1 VATESRSERFED
13 LDLWPA
19 DRAIA
24 AMLDGQVEAVAAVK
38 ARIAEL
44 SAAAEASASR
54 LLEPSSRLVYVGAGT
69 SGRVAVQDGV
79 ELAPTYDWP
88 TSRLVYAMA
97 GGERALVTSVEG
109 AEDDA
114 DAGRDAMVRAN
125 VRRHDVVIGV
135 AASGRTP
142 FTVAALEHARAA
154 SALTIAIASNAGT
167 PLLEVA
173 EHAVLL
179 DTGAEVVAGSTRMKA
194 GTAQKIA
201 LNLLSTAIMV
211 RLGRV
216 YRGRMVSMRV
226 SNKKLHSR
234 AVAMVA
240 DLAGTDTAAA
250 AAALAA
256 ANNEIKLA
264 VLLALGVAR
273 DQAVTALERAGG
285 NLRAALGQVAPPR
298 SDPK

>member
-1 VATESRSERFED
+1 LATESRSERFED

-19 DRAIA
+19 ERAIA
-24 AMLDGQVEAVAAVK
+24 AMLEGQVEAVAAVQ
-38 ARIAEL
+38 ARVAEL
-44 SAAAEASASR
+44 SVAAEASALR
-54 LLEPSSRLVYVGAGT
+54 LREPSSRLVYVGAGT

-97 GGERALVTSVEG
+97 GGDRALVTSVEG

-114 DAGRDAMVRAN
+114 NAGREAMSRAN
-125 VRRHDVVIGV
+125 VHRHDVVIGV

-167 PLLEVA
+167 PLLQVA
-173 EHAVLL
+173 DHAVLL
-179 DTGAEVVAGSTRMKA
+179 DTGSEVVAGSTRMKA

-226 SNKKLHSR
+226 SNKKLHTR

-240 DLAGTDTAAA
+240 DLAGTDTASATH
-250 AAALAA
+250 ALAT

-273 DQAVTALERAGG
+273 EQAVAALERAGG
-285 NLRAALGQVAPPR
+285 NLRTALVDVAPPR
-298 SDPK
+298 GAAK